1 MKVLGATAALTASA
15 MLFTIPSFAANTIEI
30 TSATTTDGISLS
42 DTAATAPEVSNTELI
57 TVNAKISAPAADVS
71 ILVADTSVEPSTS
84 SITEA
89 DIMYID
95 QDTSDGSGT
104 CSITFRMPLSAKDST
119 YAVYVAGTGVESK
132 AVKYLKLA
140 DKSEGDTYI
149 VGDVDTKDGV
159 TSADAMYILRYSLG
173 LQTPSSF
180 YVKAGRVYDDPSGDP
195 NRNLN
200 NFDAIYTL
208 RYVLDYE
215 NGPGVHVGETRKK

>member
-1 MKVLGATAALTASA
+1 MQKFLLQR
-15 MLFTIPSFAANTIEI
+15 
-30 TSATTTDGISLS
+30 
-42 DTAATAPEVSNTELI
+42 
-57 TVNAKISAPAADVS
+57 ADVS

>member
-15 MLFTIPSFAANTIEI
+15 MLFTIPSLQRIQIEI

-95 QDTSDGSGT
+95 RDTSDGSGT
-104 CSITFRMPLSAKDST
+104 CSITFRDMPLSAKT
-119 YAVYVAGTGVESK
+119 ALMRY
-132 AVKYLKLA
+132 
-140 DKSEGDTYI
+140 
-149 VGDVDTKDGV
+149 
-159 TSADAMYILRYSLG
+159 MLRV
-173 LQTPSSF
+173 P
-180 YVKAGRVYDDPSGDP
+180 A
-195 NRNLN
+195 
-200 NFDAIYTL
+200 
-208 RYVLDYE
+208 
-215 NGPGVHVGETRKK
+215 